1 MQLFETVNEMAI
13 PNMLSLYKQRQSTSN
28 ENKNETETNDNRPIL
43 WLEMPYIAI
52 GTKGEQLLRGFKNK
66 LLLNVQIK
74 TRIATTKLN
83 LFTNIKDKVPKTKQ
97 IQCYL

>member
-43 WLEMPYIAI
+43 WLEMPYI